1 LPFLAYLEIQLK
13 LLQQVVSFDI
23 SVNDLASDF
32 VKSSID
38 IRLEST
44 NFIRSIL
51 KD

>member
-1 LPFLAYLEIQLK
+1 M
-13 LLQQVVSFDI
+13 VSFDI

-44 NFIRSIL
+44 NFVRSIL
-51 KD
+51 KHSPVFSLKIF